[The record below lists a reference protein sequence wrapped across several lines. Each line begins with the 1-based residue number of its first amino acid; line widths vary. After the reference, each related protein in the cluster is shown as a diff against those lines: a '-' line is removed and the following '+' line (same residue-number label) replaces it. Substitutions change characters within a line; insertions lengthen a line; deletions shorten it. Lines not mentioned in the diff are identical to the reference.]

1 MYISHFVISS
11 SADTHLDCFHF
22 LAFMKNFAV
31 SIRMQIL
38 CGKVQDFVFFK
49 FSPV

>member
-1 MYISHFVISS
+1 MYISHCVITS

-31 SIRMQIL
+31 SIHMQIFMWQ
-38 CGKVQDFVFFK
+38 GTGFF
-49 FSPV
+49 FFLLVGG